1 MVNKIILGTV
11 QLGLNYGINN
21 TNGKPSTDEAMAIL
35 NLAYD
40 SGISILDTA
49 EAYGNSQEIIGL
61 FHKKHPDKK
70 FEVITKLSQVENI
83 TNTTLKQLVENNIK
97 TLQVTNLYC
106 YMFHHF
112 DEFLEKKELI
122 KELLVLK
129 KEKKI
134 QKIGISIYHNSEL
147 SYILENT
154 TYFDIIQVPFNLLD
168 NASIKKEL
176 LEKAKRKNIEI
187 HVRSV
192 FLQGLFFKPLDQ
204 LPEKLKVLE
213 KEIIKLQNIQ
223 KENEIDMATLA
234 LKYTL
239 EKKYIDYCL
248 IGVDSV
254 VQLKNNLKTI
264 VKRTP
269 IPHQEIDTIKVENT
283 ELLNPTNWN

>member
-35 NLAYD
+35 NLAHD

-70 FEVITKLSQVENI
+70 FEVITKLSQIENI

-97 TLQVTNLYC
+97 TLQVANLYC

-134 QKIGISIYHNSEL
+134 QKIGISIYDNSEL

-154 TYFDIIQVPFNLLD
+154 TYFDIVQVPFNLLD

-176 LEKAKRKNIEI
+176 LEKAKQKNIEI

-254 VQLKNNLKTI
+254 AQLKNNLKTI
-264 VKRTP
+264 VKTTT